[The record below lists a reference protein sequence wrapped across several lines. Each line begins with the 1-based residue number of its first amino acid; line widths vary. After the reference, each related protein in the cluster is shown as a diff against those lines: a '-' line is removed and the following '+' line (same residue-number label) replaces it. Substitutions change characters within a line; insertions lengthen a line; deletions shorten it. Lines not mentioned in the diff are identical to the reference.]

1 MVGQRSETYNILQAT
16 GDDVDDNR
24 ASVVEGFPDT
34 EDETNV
40 GLVRNDQRNR
50 ASKGNG
56 VLGWIV

>member
-1 MVGQRSETYNILQAT
+1 MVGQRSKTYNILQAT

-50 ASKGNG
+50 ASEWNG
-56 VLGWIV
+56 VLG

>member
-1 MVGQRSETYNILQAT
+1 MYNILQAT

-34 EDETNV
+34 EDETNI

-56 VLGWIV
+56 VLGWIF